1 MGYKFGK
8 YASFG
13 ANTLTPSATSAGL
26 FYGGVAIGTS
36 NTNAGN
42 ASLVVGSGNSIA
54 SGASLGGSLGNIVAG
69 KNNTLNATNSPTGNI
84 VIGSGN
90 TADSDY
96 AACFGRN
103 NTHSGA
109 SYALIAGYDN
119 TVTSNGDASLVVG
132 ESCLVSGG
140 YNCVVGF
147 ENKVGTSSSVNLV
160 VGEAITVDDGI
171 VGLGAV
177 GVGHSI
183 GSAAAEQSD
192 YSFTSGRGADTRF
205 YGQRTLAGR
214 QFSAVGD
221 AQTSEIILKCQTTSA
236 TPVEAVAGHSS
247 NVSGFNIPNDSAG
260 VFKVSIIARNT
271 GTDDDCAA
279 YTLVGALDR
288 NASAGTTALLGSVTK
303 TVIHE
308 DDSNWDINATADTSD
323 GGIQVLCT
331 GAAGK
336 NVNWVCRMEM
346 TEVVG

>member
-26 FYGGVAIGTS
+26 FYGGVAIGTG

-54 SGASLGGSLGNIVAG
+54 SGASLGGSLGCLVVG
-69 KNNTLNATNSPTGNI
+69 RGNTLGGGASPTGALM
-84 VIGSGN
+84 IGSGN
-90 TADSDY
+90 NASSDY
-96 AACFGRN
+96 SITLGRG
-103 NTHSGA
+103 NTHETA
-109 SYALIAGYDN
+109 SFLLVGGTGN
-119 TVTSNGDASLVVG
+119 TVGTGGDYSLVYG
-132 ESCLVSGG
+132 ESCVVSGNYNLAGG
-140 YNCVVGF
+140 YETTIKNNAAANAVW
-147 ENKVGTSSSVNLV
+147 
-160 VGEAITVDDGI
+160 GEAITLDDN
-171 VGLGAV
+171 ATC
-177 GVGHSI
+177 
-183 GSAAAEQSD
+183 SAAFGAYHSVG
-192 YSFTSGRGADTRF
+192 STVTSQGNFIFASGYGADARF
-205 YGQRTLAGR
+205 YGQRVLAGR

-221 AQTSEIILKCQTTSA
+221 AQTSDLIVKCQTTSA

-247 NVSGFNIPNDSAG
+247 NTSGFNIPNDSAG
-260 VFKVSIIARNT
+260 VFKVTVIARNT
-271 GTDDDCAA
+271 GANDDCAA

-288 NASAGTTALLGSVTK
+288 NATAGTTALLGSVTK

-308 DDSNWDINATADTSD
+308 DDGTWDVNATADTSD

>member
-13 ANTLTPSATSAGL
+13 ANTLTPSATSNGV
-26 FYGGVAIGTS
+26 FFGGMAIGTG

-42 ASLVVGSGNSIA
+42 ACLVVGSGNSIA
-54 SGASLGGSLGNIVAG
+54 SGASLGGSLGCLVVG
-69 KNNTLNATNSPTGNI
+69 KANTMNATNSPTGNL
-84 VIGSGN
+84 VVGTGN
-90 TADSDY
+90 TVDSDY
-96 AACFGRN
+96 AITFGRN

-109 SYALIAGYDN
+109 SYSIVGGSGN
-119 TVTSNGDASLVVG
+119 TLTSNADSSLVIG
-132 ESCLVSGG
+132 EGQSVSGS

-147 ENKVGTSSSVNLV
+147 ENEIGLNSNVNAV
-160 VGEAITVDDGI
+160 FGEANILDSGA
-171 VGLGAV
+171 VGVAVV
-177 GVGHSI
+177 GVGHSV
-183 GSAAAEQSD
+183 GSATASQGD
-192 YSFTSGRGADTRF
+192 FSFVRGFGGDVRF
-205 YGQRTLAGR
+205 YGQRTLSGR

-247 NVSGFNIPNDSAG
+247 NTSGFNIPNDSAG
-260 VFKVSIIARNT
+260 VFKITVIARNT
-271 GTDDDCAA
+271 GTNDDCAA

-288 NASAGTTALLGSVTK
+288 NASAGTTALLGTVSK

-308 DDSNWDINATADTSD
+308 DDSNWDINATADTTD

-336 NVNWVCRMEM
+336 NINWVCRMEM